1 MDNHPQPPAVNIN
14 RVSKPGI
21 ARDIGRGCILNADG
35 TTVEKD
41 DQVPDQHG
49 AVPVDKQSGRGHGSA
64 PAERRSAIGS
74 EPHDREEWF

>member
-14 RVSKPGI
+14 RVGKPGI

-35 TTVEKD
+35 RTVGKD

-49 AVPVDKQSGRGHGSA
+49 AVL
-64 PAERRSAIGS
+64 AERDAAVILTERS
-74 EPHDREEWF
+74 